1 MRISRLAALAFAFS
15 APWVAGTVY
24 RIDPLQ
30 TRADFSVRFLGV
42 IPIHG
47 QFASSRGTLEY
58 DGERRGGKV
67 EVIIDANSL
76 YGGGDTA
83 RGADF
88 FAVDR
93 YPTITFRST
102 RFIWGAEHLKAIEGQ
117 LTLTGT
123 TQPVT
128 IDIESSGCIPQT
140 GREPARCHAEGEVT
154 VSRTRFGMTGWQRT
168 VSDDVVIHIRLAAV
182 AEPK

>member
-1 MRISRLAALAFAFS
+1 MRISRLAALAVVLA
-15 APWVAGTVY
+15 APLAAGTVY
-24 RIDPLQ
+24 RIDPAQ
-30 TRADFSVRFLGV
+30 TRAEFRVRFLGV
-42 IPIHG
+42 IPIQG
-47 QFASSRGTLEY
+47 QFASSHGTLEY

-76 YGGGDTA
+76 HGGGDTA
-83 RGADF
+83 RGPDF
-88 FAVDR
+88 FAVDKH
-93 YPTITFRST
+93 PTIAFRST
-102 RFIWGAEHLKAIEGQ
+102 RFVWRDDRLKAIEGQ
-117 LTLTGT
+117 LSLTGA

-128 IDIESSGCIPQT
+128 IDIAASGCTPAA

-154 VSRTRFGMTGWQRT
+154 VSRARFGMTGWQRT